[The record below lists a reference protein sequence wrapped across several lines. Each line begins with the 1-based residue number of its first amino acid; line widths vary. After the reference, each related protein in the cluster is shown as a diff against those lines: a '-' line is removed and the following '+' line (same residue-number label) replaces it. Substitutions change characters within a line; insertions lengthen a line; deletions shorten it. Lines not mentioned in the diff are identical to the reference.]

1 MIKSLGSLRAH
12 IAVFIL
18 SLGLDQLTK
27 WWARARFSLPGGEP
41 DYHNYISVIG
51 DWFHLRLV
59 YNHGAAFGLRP
70 HEILPFLHPMSFY
83 VAFSLI
89 AIILLT
95 LYYRKL
101 GPGEPAARLGI
112 TLILSGAVGNNL
124 IDRLAMH
131 KVTDLFDVGI
141 PGFYPRWPVFNI
153 ADSAVTIGLALLI
166 IPSFFPRRE
175 PPAESSEIAAPSSAS
190 DASDRGASVDN
201 TPSSVTAPTPE
212 GHPETPNAHQ

>member
-1 MIKSLGSLRAH
+1 MIKKLSSFRAH
-12 IAVFIL
+12 VVVFIV
-18 SLGLDQLTK
+18 SLVLDQITK
-27 WWARARFSLPGGEP
+27 WWARARFSLPDGEP
-41 DYHNYISVIG
+41 DYHNYISVLG

-59 YNHGAAFGLRP
+59 YNHGAAFGLKP

-83 VAFSLI
+83 VVFSLI
-89 AIILLT
+89 AIVLLS

-101 GPGEPAARLGI
+101 GPSEPAARLGI
-112 TLILSGAVGNNL
+112 AFILSGAVGNNL

-166 IPSFFPRRE
+166 IPSFFPQRE
-175 PPAESSEIAAPSSAS
+175 SPKDDAETSASSAAPHAS
-190 DASDRGASVDN
+190 VTNDAVDN
-201 TPSSVTAPTPE
+201 TPPSVTAPTPE
-212 GHPETPNAHQ
+212 GQPENPNAR

>member
-1 MIKSLGSLRAH
+1 MIKKLSSFRAH
-12 IAVFIL
+12 VAVFAIML
-18 SLGLDQLTK
+18 IADQLTK

-41 DYHNYISVIG
+41 DYNEYIRVLG

-59 YNHGAAFGLRP
+59 YNHGAAFGLKP
-70 HEILPFLHPMSFY
+70 HEFLPFLHPMSFY
-83 VAFSLI
+83 VVFSLL
-89 AIILLT
+89 AIVLLS

-112 TLILSGAVGNNL
+112 SLILSGAVGNNL
-124 IDRLAMH
+124 IDRLVMH

-166 IPSFFPRRE
+166 IPPFFARSTPE
-175 PPAESSEIAAPSSAS
+175 ETHESSPTTNHTPDGRTDIA
-190 DASDRGASVDN
+190 DAR
-201 TPSSVTAPTPE
+201 
-212 GHPETPNAHQ
+212 

>member
-1 MIKSLGSLRAH
+1 MIKKLSSFRAH
-12 IAVFIL
+12 VVVFIV
-18 SLGLDQLTK
+18 SLVLDQITK
-27 WWARARFSLPGGEP
+27 WWARARFSLPDGQP
-41 DYHNYISVIG
+41 DYHNYISVLG

-59 YNHGAAFGLRP
+59 YNHGAAFGLKP

-83 VAFSLI
+83 VVFSLI
-89 AIILLT
+89 AIALLS

-101 GPGEPAARLGI
+101 GPSEPSARLGI
-112 TLILSGAVGNNL
+112 AFILSGAVGNNL

-175 PPAESSEIAAPSSAS
+175 QTTDDASAS
-190 DASDRGASVDN
+190 SVAPHASVTNDTADN
-201 TPSSVTAPTPE
+201 TPPSVTAPTPE
-212 GHPETPNAHQ
+212 GQPENPNAR